1 MKAWRIVGW
10 LLLASSVSHCLTG
23 IFSGEFQYPSMRA
36 FWLIVM
42 SAGCLFLSLAIF
54 AVLAIVKRTGEK

>member
-1 MKAWRIVGW
+1 MKVLKIGGW
-10 LLLASSVSHCLTG
+10 FFLVCSVSHCLTG
-23 IFSGEFQYPSMRA
+23 VVSGEFHYPSMRA